1 MYTHYFGQ
9 MSLHVDKI
17 AAESML
23 LFSTSNVDSV
33 LLFLSMVIIIT
44 LLYHNK
50 ASKQHT
56 RIYLF
61 LSNSCATVR

>member
-1 MYTHYFGQ
+1 

-23 LFSTSNVDSV
+23 LFNTSNADFV
-33 LLFLSMVIIIT
+33 LLFVSMVIIIN
-44 LLYHNK
+44 LYHNK

-61 LSNSCATVR
+61 LSNSCATVK